1 MKTLSPE
8 ILKEITIETRQ
19 CFLNEDAPSYL
30 ANLQQGLLQL
40 QSGQPDYVFLMH
52 AAHSLKG
59 GSAIAELVSLSSL
72 AHKLEDMLEIL
83 QDHEF
88 CDRTTIAEVL
98 SLGIDEFA
106 SVLSQASNLPNN
118 SLVDLKVDL
127 DLLQRLD
134 DLLVIVKLSKDNST
148 NAAKPS
154 SEDGYYPKSQPN
166 EQILNN
172 NQPKLEST
180 ISPIVISA
188 LEKNLETCIQQLE
201 LQLTTTFLNLSES
214 KIKEELQYFCDECL
228 MLGDTLKLDWL
239 IYIVE
244 PFELAL
250 KQGTKITKLLP
261 NVQLIIDDLR
271 SQRNQY
277 LYAETTKSEKLQ
289 IVPITI
295 QKTFPN
301 QNLIDDSQPT
311 NNQPTNSQHKSQPT
325 IQTPAIADPVIEIIP
340 EAEAVSYLRIPSAQV
355 ESMTNTVA
363 EMILRHERLLRQQQQ
378 LGQTNKNLQ
387 SLVLQMIPLQEQVQ
401 TIYDQLAFE
410 QVNSNDDSENIND
423 DLNIDFDQLELDQ
436 YSSSHTTLQN
446 LQEVLLRVRESRSD
460 IDLSYRD
467 LGEEIEYLRQDLDR
481 LYGQLTQ
488 SRLVPFKNLA
498 GRFVPQL
505 KRLCQKYNK
514 QVELIIH
521 GEDILID
528 QAVLEQLQTPLNHL
542 LINAFDHGI
551 ETPETRLKSGK
562 SETAI
567 IRLSAVIA
575 GNQVIISLK
584 DDGDGIN
591 LNNVYAR
598 AVEKNIC
605 PAQIPIEKIPRQE
618 IINFIFQPNFST
630 RNIVSDIS
638 GRGMGLDI
646 VRSQINRL
654 RGNIQVETVQGQG
667 TNFTLRLPIGLSLV
681 NLLICASG
689 ENLIAIAANDVLDIL
704 PYTEVKTTNHNNKP
718 NNGTEISWRKQ
729 FIPLLDLNQSL
740 AYGKKIDETIM
751 PKVCLVLNRN
761 DLPIA
766 IAIGSIIEERQLIIK
781 PFDSTVKV
789 PSYLTGC
796 TILGTGQVVPVL
808 VPDNLQILLR
818 ENIARQNQTAL
829 KKSAQKPNS
838 KTNQKA
844 SLNGTQK
851 LSQTNDQDDNQNINQ
866 DLHQNTVKTILI
878 AEDSIATRNMLE
890 QILKQLDFE
899 VIACRDGQEAL
910 DMLIRTQGKV
920 TMVIS
925 DVEMPRLNGF
935 NLLQTIR
942 AEENWTKIPVVM
954 LTSRTGD
961 RHRAKALSLGANG
974 YLSKPIVVGELIDCL
989 GELLS

>member
-1 MKTLSPE
+1 MRTLSPE
-8 ILKEITIETRQ
+8 TLKEITIETRQ
-19 CFLNEDAPSYL
+19 CFLDEDAPSYL
-30 ANLQQGLLQL
+30 AQLQKGLSQL
-40 QSGQPDYVFLMH
+40 QSGQPDYILLMH

-59 GSAIAELVSLSSL
+59 GSAIAELSSLSAL

-83 QDHEF
+83 QHHEF
-88 CDRTTIAEVL
+88 CDRATIAEVL
-98 SLGIDEFA
+98 SLGIDEVA
-106 SVLSQASNLPNN
+106 SVLSQAISLPSN
-118 SLVDLKVDL
+118 SLIDLKVDL
-127 DLLQRLD
+127 ELLQKLD
-134 DLLVIVKLSKDNST
+134 DLLAIVQNPEDYPTKSPD
-148 NAAKPS
+148 PS
-154 SEDGYYPKSQPN
+154 WEASYYPKSQPVSQLKEN
-166 EQILNN
+166 LPT
-172 NQPKLEST
+172 QPQSN
-180 ISPIVISA
+180 INAIAISA

-239 IYIVE
+239 VCIVE
-244 PFELAL
+244 PFESAL
-250 KQGTKITKLLP
+250 QKGTEITKLLP
-261 NVQLIIDDLR
+261 NVQIVIDDLR

-277 LYAETTKSEKLQ
+277 LYATTS
-289 IVPITI
+289 
-295 QKTFPN
+295 
-301 QNLIDDSQPT
+301 SQVL
-311 NNQPTNSQHKSQPT
+311 
-325 IQTPAIADPVIEIIP
+325 AIANPVVEVIP
-340 EAEAVSYLRIPSAQV
+340 KVEAISYLRIPSTQV

-387 SLVLQMIPLQEQVQ
+387 ALVMQMIPLQEQVQ
-401 TIYDQLAFE
+401 TIYDQLTFV
-410 QVNSNDDSENIND
+410 QPNKNVND
-423 DLNIDFDQLELDQ
+423 DLNNINDPDDISSDFDQLELDQ
-436 YSSSHTTLQN
+436 YSSSHITLQN

-481 LYGQLTQ
+481 LYEQLTQ
-488 SRLVPFKNLA
+488 SRLVPFKTLA
-498 GRFVPQL
+498 SRFIPQL

-514 QVELIIH
+514 QVDLIIQ
-521 GEDILID
+521 GEEILID
-528 QAVLEQLQTPLNHL
+528 QVVLEQLQTPLNHL

-551 ETPETRLKSGK
+551 ETTEARLALGK
-562 SETAI
+562 SEVAI
-567 IRLSAVIA
+567 IRLSAVMS

-584 DDGDGIN
+584 DDGEGLD
-591 LNNVYAR
+591 LEKVYAK
-598 AVEKNIC
+598 AVAKNIC
-605 PAQIPIEKIPRQE
+605 PAEIPINKIPRQE

-654 RGNIQVETVQGQG
+654 RGSIQVDTVQGQG

-681 NLLICASG
+681 NLLICAIG
-689 ENLIAIAANDVLDIL
+689 ENLIAIAANDVLDIF
-704 PYTEVKTTNHNNKP
+704 PHTEVKTSTQKTKQNNVL
-718 NNGTEISWRKQ
+718 EISWRKQ
-729 FIPLLDLNQSL
+729 SIPLLDLNEFL
-740 AYGKKIDETIM
+740 AYGKKIDASIM

-761 DLPIA
+761 DSPIA

-808 VPDNLQILLR
+808 VPDNLQFLLR
-818 ENIARQNQTAL
+818 ENISRKNQNL
-829 KKSAQKPNS
+829 PINSDQKPNS
-838 KTNQKA
+838 Q
-844 SLNGTQK
+844 S
-851 LSQTNDQDDNQNINQ
+851 NQNTIKTQ
-866 DLHQNTVKTILI
+866 TILI

-899 VIACRDGQEAL
+899 VITCRDGQEAL
-910 DMLIRTQGKV
+910 DMLIRSQGRIS
-920 TMVIS
+920 MVIS

-942 AEENWTKIPVVM
+942 SEQNWTNIPVVM

-961 RHRAKALSLGANG
+961 RHRAKAISLGANG
-974 YLSKPIVVGELIDCL
+974 YLSKPIVIGELIDCL
-989 GELLS
+989 GKFLS